1 MTPLKSPDWSAVG
14 PPGALVDVLRRV
26 LANSLR
32 SGSALLARLARKVS
46 RPARKTRATEPQIE
60 FYAES
65 GAPEG
70 ALYLDGRLV
79 GWVAGV
85 RRL

>member
-1 MTPLKSPDWSAVG
+1 MTPLKSPDWTSVG
-14 PPGALVDVLRRV
+14 PPGALVDALRRV
-26 LANSLR
+26 LADSLR
-32 SGSALLARLARKVS
+32 SGSALLARLARKMS
-46 RPARKTRATEPQIE
+46 RPARQTRATEPHIE
-60 FYAES
+60 FYAEA
-65 GAPEG
+65 GASEG